1 VLVVTR
7 DDGNLMH
14 ACGPLIMTAELA
26 LITRA
31 LLLSR
36 A

>member
-1 VLVVTR
+1 M
-7 DDGNLMH
+7 DNLMH
-14 ACGPLIMTAELA
+14 ARAPLITAELSLA